1 MLFAV
6 TFQHRQRGCSYHGDP
21 VHVSVHACVCVSV
34 PVCDWLM
41 GQGGWA
47 GGASE
52 SIFLPQTRT
61 ERQRDTDLLT
71 ALSFLPS
78 SSSFSSS
85 SSSSSSSPFS
95 GLQLSLRLSSTP
107 YCLSSILLTDR
118 TTALTLGLLHL
129 WHHLLQWK
137 TDRDSLDPRPT
148 GSPWQRSSVPVS
160 PKSISCTRSWASK
173 YNDNDLRHHHHL

>member
-21 VHVSVHACVCVSV
+21 VHVSVHAGVCVSV

-71 ALSFLPS
+71 ALSS
-78 SSSFSSS
+78 S
-85 SSSSSSSPFS
+85 
-95 GLQLSLRLSSTP
+95 
-107 YCLSSILLTDR
+107 
-118 TTALTLGLLHL
+118 LHL
-129 WHHLLQWK
+129 PPFPPPPPPSPLPLLSW
-137 TDRDSLDPRPT
+137 DSL
-148 GSPWQRSSVPVS
+148 
-160 PKSISCTRSWASK
+160 SISLLLSIVS
-173 YNDNDLRHHHHL
+173 LQSF